1 MARKAEQQIL
11 KQIRDVVVEIGFV
24 DGTPIPLTSVD
35 QVDFT
40 WGENRS
46 VAQGYSAARQKGFGI
61 AYLDSKN
68 PDTCDVTVVE
78 CSSELYNRIMTAW
91 SEDERIDIII
101 TCNGSKDRFVF
112 NNAEITQNPAQTSIG
127 IGRDTIQFHLVGAS
141 FDVETSLGQGE

>member
-1 MARKAEQQIL
+1 MAKKAENQIL

-24 DGTPIPLTSVD
+24 DGTPMPLTSVD

-46 VAQGYSAARQKGFGI
+46 VAQGYSAARSKGFGI

-68 PDTCDVTVVE
+68 PDTCDVTIVE
-78 CSSELYNRIMTAW
+78 CSVELYDRIKQAW
-91 SEDERIDIII
+91 ADDERIDIII
-101 TCNGSKDRFVF
+101 TQNGTKDRIVF

-141 FDVETSLGQGE
+141 FDVDTSFNG